1 MVESGSVIVSRMRSS
16 LEELWSALDSL
27 FEEMSPADWQRPHGP
42 DWIFADLPY
51 HLSYIDRLCVARPIE
66 LGEALPPAEQVQLR
80 SLNELNTWNQGRFA
94 ARPEGQKVELSLEQ
108 MYESRK
114 QVRKVTAA
122 LTDAD
127 LSNPAWFPLL
137 NMRGFRSAQV
147 ALAFCAGHTWQHMEE
162 ARVRHGHVG
171 TLVGPELTH
180 AMLNGTIPGIPLY
193 LIIPT
198 TTLFLDAGRAKEMD
212 FSFALNITGSEGG
225 LWDFHTSGT
234 GWQIEE
240 VESADS
246 DLVLSMDLDTYI
258 KMRHFIS
265 DQESLI
271 ESGNILASDER
282 ALAVYNQLFVLP
294 DFDFVF
300 PQLPWRVV

>member
-1 MVESGSVIVSRMRSS
+1 MVESGNTIVERVRFS

-80 SLNELNTWNQGRFA
+80 TLNELNAWNQGKFA
-94 ARPEGQKVELSLEQ
+94 ARPEGQEVERSLEQ
-108 MYESRK
+108 MYESRESI
-114 QVRKVTAA
+114 RKVTAA
-122 LTDAD
+122 LTDND
-127 LSNPAWFPLL
+127 LTRSAWFPLL
-137 NMRGFRSAQV
+137 NMRGFRSNHL
-147 ALAFCAGHTWQHMEE
+147 ALEFCAGHIWQHMEE

-198 TTLFLDAGRAKEMD
+198 TTLFLDASRAKELD
-212 FSFALNITGSEGG
+212 FSFALNITGPGGG

-234 GWQIEE
+234 GWQVED
-240 VESADS
+240 VESTDS
-246 DLVLSMDLDTYI
+246 GLVLSMNLDTYI

-271 ESGNILASDER
+271 ESGNINASDER

-300 PQLPWRVV
+300 PELPWRVV